1 MKRAVHK
8 KREKRKKGGH
18 HVIAHTKPDS
28 QKDPS
33 AHEGAPAYYGPD
45 RTVHTH

>member
-1 MKRAVHK
+1 MKLAVHK

-33 AHEGAPAYYGPD
+33 AHEGAPAYL
-45 RTVHTH
+45 HTH